1 MFFGLFSNWNHLVFY
16 HPSLEKACLEQW
28 NPVLSV
34 FYLFIP
40 GFLNKNNVEITLCT
54 RNDTFQLIQ
63 RREMVEKG
71 LTIPSFF
78 FYFFAILNS
87 FFTAVSATVI
97 RQFSE
102 LCSRFGTSV
111 QRDSLPRTHRLISS
125 RNVTGN
131 IVSRPTKMLE
141 EPIKSIPTLQ
151 KRK

>member
-1 MFFGLFSNWNHLVFY
+1 M
-16 HPSLEKACLEQW
+16 
-28 NPVLSV
+28 LSV

-102 LCSRFGTSV
+102 LCPRFGTSV
-111 QRDSLPRTHRLISS
+111 QRDSLDTPADIVPECNRKHCLASHENAGRTDQKY
-125 RNVTGN
+125 
-131 IVSRPTKMLE
+131 PYATKE
-141 EPIKSIPTLQ
+141 EIEIKVAW
-151 KRK
+151 R